1 MEFSTSRVTS
11 EMKEEYTR
19 KGYWK
24 NKILLDYFEEH
35 LKTNPD
41 KIALVDRNYR
51 LTYRDLDHKSNQLA
65 ASLHELGIVKGDVV
79 SFQLP
84 NWYQSSV
91 IVFALLK
98 LGVVINP
105 IIPIYR
111 EREAAFILGESR
123 SKAII
128 IPDVFRGF
136 NYVEMFQK
144 LKPTLPHLQHII
156 VLGSQM
162 SEDMISLESLL
173 VGPGYPWP
181 REKIDPNDVQL
192 LLYTSGTTAQ
202 AKGVQHTHNTLIG
215 EAFIDTEFWKLN
227 KDDVVFMP
235 SPVTHISGYCN
246 ALQTPFIL
254 GASVVLMDI
263 WDPEKGL
270 DLIEREKCT
279 FTVLATPFLQQMLDS
294 PTIKG
299 RNIPNF
305 LFICGGAYIPPELI
319 KRAWKV
325 PGWKVLRVYGSTEA
339 PTVTLGIR
347 PGGSMEKAS
356 ETDGLIFNYEVRIVD
371 FDNRP
376 LPAGQDGEIITK
388 GAKLFVGYRDS
399 TLNGESF
406 DAEGWFHTGDLGRV
420 SAEGYLEIT
429 GRKKDII
436 IRGGENLSVKEI
448 EDVLHLH
455 PAVETAATVAMPDVK
470 MGEKV
475 CAYVKCKEGASLT
488 LDDLKKFLMQ
498 HKLAKQKWPE
508 RLEIIDA
515 FPMTPSGKIKKNELR
530 KDIANKINLPP
541 VRI

>member
-1 MEFSTSRVTS
+1 
-11 EMKEEYTR
+11 
-19 KGYWK
+19 
-24 NKILLDYFEEH
+24 
-35 LKTNPD
+35 
-41 KIALVDRNYR
+41 
-51 LTYRDLDHKSNQLA
+51 
-65 ASLHELGIVKGDVV
+65 
-79 SFQLP
+79 
-84 NWYQSSV
+84 
-91 IVFALLK
+91 
-98 LGVVINP
+98 
-105 IIPIYR
+105 
-111 EREAAFILGESR
+111 
-123 SKAII
+123 
-128 IPDVFRGF
+128 
-136 NYVEMFQK
+136 
-144 LKPTLPHLQHII
+144 
-156 VLGSQM
+156 
-162 SEDMISLESLL
+162 
-173 VGPGYPWP
+173 
-181 REKIDPNDVQL
+181 
-192 LLYTSGTTAQ
+192 
-202 AKGVQHTHNTLIG
+202 
-215 EAFIDTEFWKLN
+215 
-227 KDDVVFMP
+227 
-235 SPVTHISGYCN
+235 
-246 ALQTPFIL
+246 
-254 GASVVLMDI
+254 MDI

-347 PGGSMEKAS
+347 PGGPMEKAS
-356 ETDGLIFNYEVRIVD
+356 ETDGLIFNYDVRIVD
-371 FDNRP
+371 FANRP
-376 LPAGQDGEIITK
+376 LPAGQDGEIIIK
-388 GAKLFVGYRDS
+388 GAKLFVGYRDPA
-399 TLNGESF
+399 LNGDSF
-406 DAEGWFHTGDLGRV
+406 DAEGWFHSGDLGRV
-420 SAEGYLEIT
+420 SADGYLQIT

-488 LDDLKKFLMQ
+488 LDDLKKFLLQ

-508 RLEIIDA
+508 RLEVIDA

-530 KDIANKINLPP
+530 KDIANKVNLPP